1 MINKNDGFYQDKYF
15 VAKNSD
21 INDLLNQIKRECSDD
36 FFRHVLAFLGDLEK
50 VNTNEYLV
58 VNQDEPYAEEIYNII
73 KQNERKQIIAF
84 VGRAGSGKDYQC
96 NLLKEKGFT
105 KMAFA
110 DALRDIAFSS
120 FDIPYA
126 FGMERYEEMKANED
140 CIKVVTEDS
149 AHKVSF
155 RKFLELLGT
164 QGIRKYDNDFWCR
177 ALIKTLKDKQYKKVC
192 ISDMRFINEY
202 TYLKKFAEE
211 NDYVFKV
218 LFCNYRSDRYQDNN
232 THESA
237 RLANY
242 FCTHG
247 YIDLQEITDDDM
259 QQAFEKFTKVLV

>member
-1 MINKNDGFYQDKYF
+1 MSRYEDDSLYESKFVCVNRKDVLKSLNGGELHQLDTLLDKITKT
-15 VAKNSD
+15 VGRK
-21 INDLLNQIKRECSDD
+21 
-36 FFRHVLAFLGDLEK
+36 
-50 VNTNEYLV
+50 EYLCI
-58 VNQDEPYAEEIYNII
+58 NQDESYADKVWDII
-73 KQNERKQIIAF
+73 KEHETKEIVAF

-140 CIKVVTEDS
+140 CIKVVTKDS
-149 AHKVSF
+149 IHKVSF

-192 ISDMRFINEY
+192 VSDMRFINEY
-202 TYLKKFAEE
+202 KHLKKFAEE
-211 NDYVFKV
+211 NGYVFKV
-218 LFCNYRSDRYQDNN
+218 VFCNYRSDRYQDSN

-237 RLANY
+237 KLANY

-247 YIDLQEITDDDM
+247 YTDLEELSEQDLREAERCLT
-259 QQAFEKFTKVLV
+259 